1 MANPKIDRTLTSMKL
16 YLGLTALAWI
26 SLACIC
32 GLVVVLLRPGLML
45 IHSLVADAV
54 TALLVAGL
62 LLTGILAIITTYA
75 AYSSGRLP
83 LQILKIAGK
92 TVYGLLPYC
101 LQWGRILG
109 ISKERIGQSLVDL
122 MNTIS
127 AHYIM
132 DVNASDIMLLT
143 PHCLQLDT
151 CPIKVTRDA
160 FRCRQC
166 GRCSVGGLVGIA
178 KRWGTSLYIAT
189 GGTFAR
195 LLVKQ
200 HRPKVIIAIA
210 CERDLVL
217 GMRDVFPILVFGV
230 LNARPYGPC
239 FNTQVDLAKIERVLA
254 HLLGTGKDEHDSSRI
269 GPADTQAHSV

>member
-1 MANPKIDRTLTSMKL
+1 MANPKIDQTLASMKL

-26 SLACIC
+26 SLAGVC
-32 GLVVVLLRPGLML
+32 GLVVVLLRPGLTMVHPAL
-45 IHSLVADAV
+45 ADAV
-54 TALLVAGL
+54 TLLLAVGV
-62 LLTGILAIITTYA
+62 LLTGVLTGVTAYA

-83 LQILKIAGK
+83 LRVLKIAGT
-92 TVYGLLPYC
+92 TVYSLLPYC
-101 LQWGRILG
+101 LQWGRILH
-109 ISKERIGQSLVDL
+109 IPKDRIGQSLVDL

-127 AHYIM
+127 AHYITN
-132 DVNASDIMLLT
+132 VKASDIMLLT

-160 FRCRQC
+160 FRCKQC

-239 FNTQVDLAKIERVLA
+239 FNTQVDLSKIERVLA
-254 HLLGTGKDEHDSSRI
+254 HLLGTGKDRYDSSRI
-269 GPADTQAHSV
+269 GPVDTQAHSV

>member
-1 MANPKIDRTLTSMKL
+1 MANPKIDQTLASMKL
-16 YLGLTALAWI
+16 YLGLTALAWLT
-26 SLACIC
+26 LAGVSGVIA
-32 GLVVVLLRPGLML
+32 VLLRPGLMM
-45 IHSLVADAV
+45 IHSWLADVVTWMIAAGVIASGVLAGV
-54 TALLVAGL
+54 TAV
-62 LLTGILAIITTYA
+62 A
-75 AYSSGRLP
+75 AYTPGKLP
-83 LQILKIAGK
+83 LPLLKVAGK
-92 TVYGLLPYC
+92 TVYRMLPYC

-109 ISKERIGQSLVDL
+109 ISKERVGQSLVDL

-127 AHYIM
+127 AHYITK
-132 DVNASDIMLLT
+132 VEPSEVMLLT

-160 FRCRQC
+160 FMCKQC
-166 GRCSVGGLVGIA
+166 GRCCVGGLVGLA

-239 FNTQVDLAKIERVLA
+239 FNTQVDLEKVEHVLA
-254 HLLGTGKDEHDSSRI
+254 HLLGTGKDNYDSSRI
-269 GPADTQAHSV
+269 GFTDTQTYSV